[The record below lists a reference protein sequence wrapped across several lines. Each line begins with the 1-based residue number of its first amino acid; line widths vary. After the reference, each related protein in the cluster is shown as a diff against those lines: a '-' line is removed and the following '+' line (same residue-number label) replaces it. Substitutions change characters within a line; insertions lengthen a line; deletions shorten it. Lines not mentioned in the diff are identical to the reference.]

1 MLDIELFRKNAEVI
15 KFSQKHRGMPEELVD
30 EVCRLDEKW
39 REYLQQAEKLK
50 HERNIVSEKI
60 NQLKKIG
67 KKADAEIKRTKEL
80 VETLKKVDEEANTA
94 KMMRDK
100 PIIIVV
106 NTEPEGKYTLKLARL
121 ERVSRFL
128 TTISIVGTNVCGK
141 SVTETYKGVCS
152 IKSV

>member
-1 MLDIELFRKNAEVI
+1 MSDPKISAITHILLAHER
-15 KFSQKHRGMPEELVD
+15 Q
-30 EVCRLDEKW
+30 
-39 REYLQQAEKLK
+39 
-50 HERNIVSEKI
+50 ERNISDKLALQV
-60 NQLKKIG
+60 QRL
-67 KKADAEIKRTKEL
+67 RL
-80 VETLKKVDEEANTA
+80 RA